1 MPENL
6 WIVPTGMVPKNG
18 FHMVATKA
26 LGFSDD
32 TVLTRTPYPTAS
44 LSTHVEGCITGVNAD
59 LFPGDILLL
68 SINAK
73 LAESES
79 GDFRCLLET
88 LKEIRS
94 PKLVPI
100 IDALVREGTALALG
114 DRSIDRNSLSYEDYF
129 GVQIR
134 LPVADDLF
142 EDTLK
147 PVRSNIVSLLIGAP
161 NADMLNSEVIDRVEE
176 TSAELN
182 TKAFAEKMLLNRQG
196 LLYLRSRSPYRGPH
210 PNRFSRARDL
220 AKLAIY
226 SRSFLR
232 DAHHFSMFH
241 PRLSQFLFQRVRQW
255 VEYPQLVFDASVS
268 QTLAWTAFVEE
279 FLLADRLEAWT
290 KLSESKI
297 DLPAR
302 TMAQIHGEWWTA
314 DVLSELLDDDAFPG

>member
-1 MPENL
+1 ML
-6 WIVPTGMVPKNG
+6 I
-18 FHMVATKA
+18 
-26 LGFSDD
+26 S
-32 TVLTRTPYPTAS
+32 
-44 LSTHVEGCITGVNAD
+44 
-59 LFPGDILLL
+59 FPGDILLL

-73 LAESES
+73 LAESVF

-196 LLYLRSRSPYRGPH
+196 LLYLRSRSPYRG
-210 PNRFSRARDL
+210 
-220 AKLAIY
+220 
-226 SRSFLR
+226 LR
-232 DAHHFSMFH
+232 N
-241 PRLSQFLFQRVRQW
+241 
-255 VEYPQLVFDASVS
+255 
-268 QTLAWTAFVEE
+268 
-279 FLLADRLEAWT
+279 
-290 KLSESKI
+290 
-297 DLPAR
+297 
-302 TMAQIHGEWWTA
+302 
-314 DVLSELLDDDAFPG
+314 

>member
-1 MPENL
+1 VSML
-6 WIVPTGMVPKNG
+6 I
-18 FHMVATKA
+18 
-26 LGFSDD
+26 S
-32 TVLTRTPYPTAS
+32 
-44 LSTHVEGCITGVNAD
+44 
-59 LFPGDILLL
+59 FPGDILLL

-73 LAESES
+73 LAESVF

-100 IDALVREGTALALG
+100 IDALFREGTALA
-114 DRSIDRNSLSYEDYF
+114 LSYEDYF

-314 DVLSELLDDDAFPG
+314 DVLSELLDDDAFPE

>member
-1 MPENL
+1 M
-6 WIVPTGMVPKNG
+6 GMVPKNG

-147 PVRSNIVSLLIGAP
+147 PVRARIS
-161 NADMLNSEVIDRVEE
+161 
-176 TSAELN
+176 
-182 TKAFAEKMLLNRQG
+182 
-196 LLYLRSRSPYRGPH
+196 YRC
-210 PNRFSRARDL
+210 
-220 AKLAIY
+220 
-226 SRSFLR
+226 
-232 DAHHFSMFH
+232 
-241 PRLSQFLFQRVRQW
+241 
-255 VEYPQLVFDASVS
+255 
-268 QTLAWTAFVEE
+268 
-279 FLLADRLEAWT
+279 
-290 KLSESKI
+290 
-297 DLPAR
+297 
-302 TMAQIHGEWWTA
+302 
-314 DVLSELLDDDAFPG
+314 